1 MVQKK
6 AAIVRLKG
14 ELWERFSRLIPVMEG
29 PGRRPTHDQ
38 ECFEGILYLLRT
50 GCHWS
55 ELPKDYPAKS
65 TVHDALTRWTK
76 QGLWQQLWQEALV
89 EYDDLKGL
97 DWEWLS
103 ADSAMTKAPL
113 GGEATG
119 KKSNRSR

>member
-29 PGRRPTHDQ
+29 PGRRPTHDR
-38 ECFEGILYLLRT
+38 ECFEGLLYLLRT

-55 ELPKDYPAKS
+55 ELPSDYPAKS

-76 QGLWQQLWQEALV
+76 LGLWKQLWQEALV

-103 ADSAMTKAPL
+103 ADGTMTKAPL
-113 GGEATG
+113 GGEETG
-119 KKSNRSR
+119 KKSNRPG